1 MPYRPS
7 RRQDAKLGIAL
18 ILSLV
23 CGVASF
29 STSFAI
35 AYYFLLLTGLVK
47 IRIPW
52 PAPTKLEGIGWL
64 YGCFGLSI
72 LLGVLIAFVVFR
84 VIIRSGDSRMPE
96 ARSGLRSKNERDTV
110 S

>member
-7 RRQDAKLGIAL
+7 KREDARLGFAL
-18 ILSLV
+18 ILGLV
-23 CGVASF
+23 CGVVSF

-47 IRIPW
+47 FRILW
-52 PAPTKLEGIGWL
+52 PAPSKLEGIGWL

-72 LLGVLIAFVVFR
+72 LLGVLIAIVVFR
-84 VIIRSGDSRMPE
+84 VIISSGDSRMPE
-96 ARSGLRSKNERDTV
+96 VRSELRSKNELDTV